1 MQAPHVEIPH
11 ELIPHL
17 ELQRSVIK
25 IECFDLEA
33 EDFVEWDLLFED
45 RADLREQLLLVVVG
59 AHGLPPLRFTKMCS
73 IVLNNMTNSEL
84 SSLITRMSERNRE
97 YGSLFVT
104 EAAYN
109 QAFLLAS
116 VTNPNEPVPLATQV
130 YNDIADEIQETGRA
144 IVHERVF
151 GSLNV
156 EKAVRSARRKAFE
169 ARGLPSDNPM
179 TYIQGQPPWGEGFA
193 GVQLRTVSQV
203 EGPWTILSSGNLAG
217 RKWRVGDLAFIILQN
232 IQAKDPKVSRAV
244 QARHMIEQ
252 AEALL
257 RQESAS
263 YGVVVRTWFYL
274 SHILEWYGEFNKA
287 RNGRYTEMG
296 LMPHRGIGRLLLPAS
311 TGIGGETS
319 QGSAGVLDLLALV
332 EPEGAK
338 TLVRQLTNVG
348 QEDAFR
354 YGSAFSRGALICGP
368 ELSMIEVS
376 GTAAIDEHG
385 ETVHSGNPR
394 AQIECTLD
402 KIASLLEPEG
412 ARLEDIASA
421 TVFVKHAEDISIYH
435 DVADERGLAI
445 PAVSVVADVC
455 RDDLLFEM
463 DGVAR
468 FKTS

>member
-1 MQAPHVEIPH
+1 
-11 ELIPHL
+11 
-17 ELQRSVIK
+17 
-25 IECFDLEA
+25 
-33 EDFVEWDLLFED
+33 
-45 RADLREQLLLVVVG
+45 
-59 AHGLPPLRFTKMCS
+59 
-73 IVLNNMTNSEL
+73 
-84 SSLITRMSERNRE
+84 MSECYRE
-97 YGSLFVT
+97 YGSLFLT

-109 QAFLLAS
+109 QSFLVAS
-116 VTNPNEPVPLATQV
+116 VSHPGESLPLATQV

-151 GSLNV
+151 GSLSV
-156 EKAVRSARRKAFE
+156 EQAVMTARQKAFQS
-169 ARGLPSDNPM
+169 RGVPSDTPV
-179 TYIQGQPPWGEGFA
+179 TYIQGGPPWGEGFA
-193 GVQLRTVSQV
+193 GVLLRMVSQV
-203 EGPWTILSSGNLAG
+203 GGPCTILASGNLAG
-217 RKWRVGDLAFIILQN
+217 RKWRVGELSFIILQN
-232 IQAKDPKVSRAV
+232 VHARDPKMSRPL

-263 YGVVVRTWFYL
+263 YSDVVRTWFYL
-274 SHILEWYGEFNKA
+274 SHILDWYGEFNEA
-287 RNGRYTEMG
+287 RNARYTEMG

-311 TGIGGETS
+311 TGIRGEMS

-332 EPEGAK
+332 GPEGSK
-338 TLVRQLTNVG
+338 PRVRQLTNVG

-368 ELSMIEVS
+368 DVSMIEVS

-385 ETVHSGNPR
+385 ETVHSGKPR

-421 TVFVKHAEDISIYH
+421 TVFVKRAEDISVYQ
-435 DVADERGLAI
+435 DVVKQRGLDI

-463 DGVAR
+463 DGVAA
-468 FKTS
+468 FKTSSAGTS